1 MKIKVISIL
10 ALAIMMASCSNQEL
24 IDSDFQQSA
33 PQQKSIIR
41 SYEEALQIAQ
51 SSIQMVDGQTQT
63 RAASPR
69 KIALNDSKVCKLDA
83 KTRTSS
89 DVNDTLMYVFNFEDN
104 QGFAVVSARKSQ
116 ALLAI
121 AEEGYYDPNEE
132 QECKN
137 FEYVMELAK
146 QYVLSAEDANPQNS
160 RIIDPIGLIVEEYT
174 YTVLNSKGNFITVN
188 WGEAGIEASQCSN
201 GFVGSSNLATA
212 MLLSYYS
219 YPTYIDLNYSGMNF
233 SDYPLDWTAI
243 KVHAVGHSSN
253 STNCNAT
260 TSAHNS
266 IAYLCR
272 QIGELS
278 SSTYNSQYTATSQ
291 TGTSS
296 ALASLGYNCSTLSYN
311 QSLVNQY
318 LNINR
323 PLIISGESNFSRYV
337 WLLDGYQYCEV
348 TVSEIACYSDG
359 TYELISE
366 MQVGNRYYNHFN
378 WGMNGDYNGYYLAG
392 IFDMSEPRPNNN
404 YEPLLPFPLETNFSS
419 NVVMFYTY
427 PNI

>member
-1 MKIKVISIL
+1 MKTRLLLLL
-10 ALAIMMASCSNQEL
+10 AANAFFVACSNEEVAETSTPMPK
-24 IDSDFQQSA
+24 I
-33 PQQKSIIR
+33 QKVSSIR

-51 SSIQMVDGQTQT
+51 SSIQMVDGQAQT

-69 KIALNDSKVCKLDA
+69 KIALNESKVCKLDA

-160 RIIDPIGLIVEEYT
+160 RFIDPIGLIVEEYT

-318 LNINR
+318 LDINR

-337 WLLDGYQYCEV
+337 WLLDGYQYCAV
-348 TVSEIACYSDG
+348 TVSEIAYYPDG
-359 TYELISE
+359 TYAFVSH
-366 MQVGNRYYNHFN
+366 MQLGNSYYNHFN
-378 WGMNGDYNGYYLAG
+378 WGKNGDYNGYYLAG